1 MKQTSFFFHSD
12 NPSPLMLKVM
22 EKITKQHNEQ
32 IQRSKDIRD
41 GKITIEPNYG
51 TWDISD
57 RH

>member
-1 MKQTSFFFHSD
+1 
-12 NPSPLMLKVM
+12 MLKVM

-32 IQRSKDIRD
+32 IQSSKDIRD
-41 GKITIEPNYG
+41 GKIAIESNYG